1 MYTNFIGY
9 ICKDIL
15 STLSNSYIMR
25 RNHYIIIIA
34 ALILS
39 LMACNRKPITT
50 QEQSKAE
57 RLLNVASE
65 LTAMSRPDS
74 ALTLL
79 DSVLNLNGIDDTV
92 HAMAVGEKANNMLI
106 LGRMAD
112 ALPLCRQAISE
123 GERIGSD
130 EVLINQYSTCGIVY
144 RRLGLADSAMWAYQH
159 GIEVSKRVGL
169 KDYVANLYNNIAVM
183 YVETDRL
190 REGISY
196 ADEAMRWATEA
207 NDTIE
212 LFSALATKA
221 SALLK
226 QDNYRDARQT
236 IAPHF
241 DEILST
247 GSTPLALKTASPMLQ
262 SCVKLGL
269 LDEADR
275 YLRQLQPVMQKVE
288 PASNGS
294 LGILEIEAALMHAR
308 HNYKDELALWN
319 RIETLC
325 KTNQGVPQQRIM
337 WSKAEC
343 MRLTGN
349 TADALRYMIEAYNIA
364 DSTKNSGVSRQLSE
378 FSVRYNTQQKE
389 LQIVKLSKEKAT
401 ERARFMTV
409 VLVLAITTMLLAF
422 GIVVIL
428 YKRRIANQRYELNL
442 RRKYIEGLES
452 ERARLARELHDG
464 VCNDLL
470 GLQMLMATGD
480 KQQTIPILKDIMIG
494 VRQISHDLMPP
505 RFAHADIAQ
514 VAADYVTHYPLANC
528 NINFQSTDTDR
539 WKHIDQAKAF
549 EIYRI
554 IQELMGNIAK
564 HAKAHII
571 NVSMTYEKWGQIVLA
586 VENDGAE
593 PQLKDSANG
602 IGLHT
607 TADRVLAMNGEI
619 KRSEANG
626 MYKVEIKLN

>member
-1 MYTNFIGY
+1 
-9 ICKDIL
+9 
-15 STLSNSYIMR
+15 MR
-25 RNHYIIIIA
+25 RHLNLIIFA
-34 ALILS
+34 TLIVS
-39 LMACNRKPITT
+39 LAACNSKPTVT

-57 RLLNVASE
+57 SLLNAASE

-123 GERIGSD
+123 GERIGND

-183 YVETDRL
+183 FVETDRL
-190 REGISY
+190 KEGISY
-196 ADEAMRWATEA
+196 AEEATRWATEA
-207 NDTIE
+207 KDTVE

-226 QDNYRDARQT
+226 QNDYKGARHT
-236 IAPHF
+236 IVPHF
-241 DEILST
+241 DEILGT

-269 LDEADR
+269 IDEADS
-275 YLRQLQPVMQKVE
+275 YLRKLQPVMQKVE

-294 LGILEIEAALMHAR
+294 LGILEIEAALMHAQ
-308 HNYKDELALWN
+308 HNYMGELALWN

-349 TADALRYMIEAYNIA
+349 TNEALRYMREAYNIA
-364 DSTKNSGVSRQLSE
+364 DSTKNSDVNRQLSE

-389 LQIVKLSKEKAT
+389 LQIVKLNQEKAT
-401 ERARFMTV
+401 ERARLMTV
-409 VLVLAITTMLLAF
+409 VLVLAVTSMLLAF
-422 GIVVIL
+422 GIVLIL

-442 RRKYIEGLES
+442 RRKYIEGLEN

-470 GLQMLMATGD
+470 GLQILMTTSD
-480 KQQTIPILKDIMIG
+480 KEQTIPILKDIMIG

-505 RFAHADIAQ
+505 RFAHADIAK

-528 NINFQSTDTDR
+528 KINFQATDTDR
-539 WKHIDQAKAF
+539 WQHIDQAKAF

-554 IQELMGNIAK
+554 VQELMGNIAK
-564 HAKAHII
+564 HANAHII
-571 NVSMTYEKWGQIVLA
+571 NVSMTYEKWGLIVLE
-586 VENDGAE
+586 VENDGAQ
-593 PQLKDSANG
+593 PQLKDSPNG
-602 IGLHT
+602 IGLYT
-607 TADRVLAMNGEI
+607 TTDRVLGMNGEI
-619 KRSEANG
+619 KRSETKG
-626 MYKVEIKLN
+626 MYKVEIKLNS

>member
-1 MYTNFIGY
+1 
-9 ICKDIL
+9 
-15 STLSNSYIMR
+15 MR
-25 RNHYIIIIA
+25 RHLRLIILA
-34 ALILS
+34 TLIVS
-39 LMACNRKPITT
+39 LAACNSKPTVT

-57 RLLNVASE
+57 SLLNAASE

-183 YVETDRL
+183 FVETDRL
-190 REGISY
+190 KEGISY
-196 ADEAMRWATEA
+196 AEEATRWATEA
-207 NDTIE
+207 KDTVE

-226 QDNYRDARQT
+226 QNDYKGARHT
-236 IAPHF
+236 IVPHF
-241 DEILST
+241 DEILGT

-262 SCVKLGL
+262 SCIKLGL
-269 LDEADR
+269 IDEADS
-275 YLRQLQPVMQKVE
+275 YLRKLQPVMQKVE

-294 LGILEIEAALMHAR
+294 LGILEIEAALMHAQ
-308 HNYKDELALWN
+308 HNYMGELALWN

-349 TADALRYMIEAYNIA
+349 TNEALRYMREAYNIA
-364 DSTKNSGVSRQLSE
+364 DSTKNSDVNRQLSE

-389 LQIVKLSKEKAT
+389 LQIVKLNQEKAT
-401 ERARFMTV
+401 ERARLMTV
-409 VLVLAITTMLLAF
+409 VLVLAVTSMLLAF
-422 GIVVIL
+422 GIVLIL

-470 GLQMLMATGD
+470 GLQILMTTSD
-480 KQQTIPILKDIMIG
+480 KEQTIPILKDIMIG

-505 RFAHADIAQ
+505 RFAHADIAK
-514 VAADYVTHYPLANC
+514 VAADYVTHYPLTNC
-528 NINFQSTDTDR
+528 KINFQATDTDR
-539 WKHIDQAKAF
+539 WQHIDQAKAF

-554 IQELMGNIAK
+554 VQELMGNIAK
-564 HAKAHII
+564 HANAHII
-571 NVSMTYEKWGQIVLA
+571 NVYMTYEKWGQIVLE
-586 VENDGAE
+586 VENDGAQ
-593 PQLKDSANG
+593 PQLKDSTNG
-602 IGLHT
+602 IGLYT
-607 TADRVLAMNGEI
+607 TTDRVLGMNGEI
-619 KRSEANG
+619 KRSETNG
-626 MYKVEIKLN
+626 MYKVEIKLNS

>member
-1 MYTNFIGY
+1 
-9 ICKDIL
+9 
-15 STLSNSYIMR
+15 MR
-25 RNHYIIIIA
+25 RHLHLIILA
-34 ALILS
+34 TLIVS
-39 LMACNRKPITT
+39 LAACNSKPTVT

-57 RLLNVASE
+57 SLLNAASE

-183 YVETDRL
+183 FVETDRL
-190 REGISY
+190 KEGISY
-196 ADEAMRWATEA
+196 AEEATRWATEA
-207 NDTIE
+207 KDTVE

-226 QDNYRDARQT
+226 QNDYKGARHT
-236 IAPHF
+236 IVPHF
-241 DEILST
+241 DEILGT

-262 SCVKLGL
+262 SCIKLGL
-269 LDEADR
+269 IDEADS
-275 YLRQLQPVMQKVE
+275 YLRKLQPVMQKVE

-294 LGILEIEAALMHAR
+294 LGILEIEAALMHAQ
-308 HNYKDELALWN
+308 HNYMGELALWN

-349 TADALRYMIEAYNIA
+349 TNEALRYMREAYNIA
-364 DSTKNSGVSRQLSE
+364 DSTKNSDVNRQLSE

-389 LQIVKLSKEKAT
+389 LQIVKLNQEKAT
-401 ERARFMTV
+401 ERARLMTV
-409 VLVLAITTMLLAF
+409 VLVLAVTSMLLAF
-422 GIVVIL
+422 GIVLIL

-470 GLQMLMATGD
+470 GLQILMTTSD
-480 KQQTIPILKDIMIG
+480 KEQTIPILKDIMIG

-505 RFAHADIAQ
+505 RFAHADIAK
-514 VAADYVTHYPLANC
+514 VAADYVTHYPLTNC
-528 NINFQSTDTDR
+528 KINFQATDTDR
-539 WKHIDQAKAF
+539 WQHIDKAKAF

-554 IQELMGNIAK
+554 VQELMGNIAK
-564 HAKAHII
+564 HANANII
-571 NVSMTYEKWGQIVLA
+571 NVYMTYEKWGQIVLE
-586 VENDGAE
+586 VENDGAQ
-593 PQLKDSANG
+593 PQLKDSTNG
-602 IGLHT
+602 IGLYT
-607 TADRVLAMNGEI
+607 TTDRVLGMNGEI
-619 KRSEANG
+619 KRSETNG
-626 MYKVEIKLN
+626 MYKVEIKLNS

>member
-1 MYTNFIGY
+1 
-9 ICKDIL
+9 
-15 STLSNSYIMR
+15 MR
-25 RNHYIIIIA
+25 RHLNLIIFA
-34 ALILS
+34 TLIVS
-39 LMACNRKPITT
+39 LAACNSKPTVT

-57 RLLNVASE
+57 SLLNAASE

-183 YVETDRL
+183 FVETDRL
-190 REGISY
+190 KEGISY
-196 ADEAMRWATEA
+196 AEEATRWATEA
-207 NDTIE
+207 KDTVE

-221 SALLK
+221 SAFLK
-226 QDNYRDARQT
+226 QNNYKGARQT

-241 DEILST
+241 DEILGT

-262 SCVKLGL
+262 SCIKLGL
-269 LDEADR
+269 IDEADS
-275 YLRQLQPVMQKVE
+275 YLRKLQPVMQKVE

-294 LGILEIEAALMHAR
+294 LGILEIEAALMHAQ
-308 HNYKDELALWN
+308 HNYMGELALWN
-319 RIETLC
+319 QIETLC

-349 TADALRYMIEAYNIA
+349 TNEALRYMREAYNIA
-364 DSTKNSGVSRQLSE
+364 DSTKNSDVNRQLSE

-389 LQIVKLSKEKAT
+389 LQIVKLNQEKAT
-401 ERARFMTV
+401 ERARLMTV
-409 VLVLAITTMLLAF
+409 VLVLAVTSMLLTF
-422 GIVVIL
+422 GIVLIL

-442 RRKYIEGLES
+442 RRKYIEGLEN

-470 GLQMLMATGD
+470 GLQILMTTSD
-480 KQQTIPILKDIMIG
+480 KEQTIPILKDIMIG

-505 RFAHADIAQ
+505 RFAHADIAK

-528 NINFQSTDTDR
+528 KINFQATDTDR
-539 WKHIDQAKAF
+539 WQHIDQAKAF

-554 IQELMGNIAK
+554 VQELMGNIAK
-564 HAKAHII
+564 HANAHII
-571 NVSMTYEKWGQIVLA
+571 NVSMTYEKWGQIVLE
-586 VENDGAE
+586 VENDGAL
-593 PQLKDSANG
+593 PQLNDSPNG
-602 IGLHT
+602 IGLYT
-607 TADRVLAMNGEI
+607 TTDRVLGMNGEI
-619 KRSEANG
+619 KRSETNG
-626 MYKVEIKLN
+626 MYKVEIKLNS

>member
-1 MYTNFIGY
+1 
-9 ICKDIL
+9 
-15 STLSNSYIMR
+15 MR
-25 RNHYIIIIA
+25 RHLRLIILA
-34 ALILS
+34 TLIVS
-39 LMACNRKPITT
+39 LAACNSKPTVT

-57 RLLNVASE
+57 SLLNAASE

-183 YVETDRL
+183 FVETDRL
-190 REGISY
+190 KEGISY
-196 ADEAMRWATEA
+196 AEEATRWATEA
-207 NDTIE
+207 KDTVE

-226 QDNYRDARQT
+226 QNDYKGARHT
-236 IAPHF
+236 IVPHF
-241 DEILST
+241 DDILGT

-269 LDEADR
+269 IDEADS
-275 YLRQLQPVMQKVE
+275 YLRKLQPVMQKVE

-294 LGILEIEAALMHAR
+294 LGILEIEAALMHAQ
-308 HNYKDELALWN
+308 HNYMGELALWN

-349 TADALRYMIEAYNIA
+349 TNEALRYMSKAYNIA
-364 DSTKNSGVSRQLSE
+364 DSTKNSDVNRQLSE

-389 LQIVKLSKEKAT
+389 LQIVKLNQEKAT
-401 ERARFMTV
+401 ERARLMTV
-409 VLVLAITTMLLAF
+409 VLVLAVTSMLLAF
-422 GIVVIL
+422 GIILIL

-470 GLQMLMATGD
+470 GLQILMTTSD
-480 KQQTIPILKDIMIG
+480 KEQTIPILKDIMIG

-505 RFAHADIAQ
+505 RFAHADIAK

-528 NINFQSTDTDR
+528 KINFQATDTDR
-539 WKHIDQAKAF
+539 WQHIDQAKAF

-554 IQELMGNIAK
+554 VQELMGNIAK
-564 HAKAHII
+564 HANAHII
-571 NVSMTYEKWGQIVLA
+571 NVSMTYEKWGQIVLE
-586 VENDGAE
+586 VENDGAQ
-593 PQLKDSANG
+593 PQLKDSTNG
-602 IGLHT
+602 IGLYT
-607 TADRVLAMNGEI
+607 TTDRVLGMNGEI
-619 KRSEANG
+619 KRSQTNG
-626 MYKVEIKLN
+626 MYKVEIKLNS

>member
-1 MYTNFIGY
+1 
-9 ICKDIL
+9 
-15 STLSNSYIMR
+15 MR
-25 RNHYIIIIA
+25 RHLNLIIFA
-34 ALILS
+34 TLIVS
-39 LMACNRKPITT
+39 LAACNSKPTVT

-57 RLLNVASE
+57 SLLNAASE

-123 GERIGSD
+123 GERIGND

-183 YVETDRL
+183 FVETDRL
-190 REGISY
+190 KEGISY
-196 ADEAMRWATEA
+196 AEEATRWATEA
-207 NDTIE
+207 KDTVE

-226 QDNYRDARQT
+226 QNDYKGARHT
-236 IAPHF
+236 IVPHF
-241 DEILST
+241 DEILGT

-269 LDEADR
+269 IDEADS
-275 YLRQLQPVMQKVE
+275 YLRKLQPVMQKVE

-294 LGILEIEAALMHAR
+294 LGILEIEAALMHAQ
-308 HNYKDELALWN
+308 HNYMGELALWN

-349 TADALRYMIEAYNIA
+349 TNEALRYMREAYNIA
-364 DSTKNSGVSRQLSE
+364 DSTKNSDVNRQLSE

-389 LQIVKLSKEKAT
+389 LQIVKLNQEKAT
-401 ERARFMTV
+401 ERARLMTV
-409 VLVLAITTMLLAF
+409 VLVLAVTSMLLAF
-422 GIVVIL
+422 GIVLIL

-442 RRKYIEGLES
+442 RRKYIEGLEN

-470 GLQMLMATGD
+470 GLQILMTTSD
-480 KQQTIPILKDIMIG
+480 KEQTIPILKDIMIG

-505 RFAHADIAQ
+505 RFAHADIAK

-528 NINFQSTDTDR
+528 KINFQATDTDR
-539 WKHIDQAKAF
+539 WQHIDQAKAF

-554 IQELMGNIAK
+554 VQELMGNIAK
-564 HAKAHII
+564 HANAHII
-571 NVSMTYEKWGQIVLA
+571 NVSMTYEKWRQIVLE
-586 VENDGAE
+586 VENDGAQ
-593 PQLKDSANG
+593 PQLKDSPNG
-602 IGLHT
+602 IGLYT
-607 TADRVLAMNGEI
+607 TTDRVLGMNGEI
-619 KRSEANG
+619 KRSETNG
-626 MYKVEIKLN
+626 MYKVEIKLNS

>member
-1 MYTNFIGY
+1 
-9 ICKDIL
+9 
-15 STLSNSYIMR
+15 MR
-25 RNHYIIIIA
+25 RHLNLIIFA
-34 ALILS
+34 TLIVS
-39 LMACNRKPITT
+39 LAACNSKPTVT

-57 RLLNVASE
+57 SLLNAASE
-65 LTAMSRPDS
+65 LTTMSRPDS

-123 GERIGSD
+123 GERIGND

-183 YVETDRL
+183 FVETDRL
-190 REGISY
+190 KEGISY
-196 ADEAMRWATEA
+196 AEEATRWATEA
-207 NDTIE
+207 KDTVE

-226 QDNYRDARQT
+226 QNDYKGARHT
-236 IAPHF
+236 IVPHF
-241 DEILST
+241 DEILGT

-269 LDEADR
+269 IDEADS
-275 YLRQLQPVMQKVE
+275 YLRKLQPVMQKVE

-294 LGILEIEAALMHAR
+294 LGILEIEAALMHAQ
-308 HNYKDELALWN
+308 HNYMGELALWN

-349 TADALRYMIEAYNIA
+349 TNEALRYMREAYNIA
-364 DSTKNSGVSRQLSE
+364 DSTKNSDVNRQLSE

-389 LQIVKLSKEKAT
+389 LQIVKLNQEKAT
-401 ERARFMTV
+401 ERARLMTV
-409 VLVLAITTMLLAF
+409 VLVLAVTSMLLAF
-422 GIVVIL
+422 GIVLIL

-470 GLQMLMATGD
+470 GLQILMTTSD
-480 KQQTIPILKDIMIG
+480 KEQTIPILKDIMIG

-505 RFAHADIAQ
+505 RFAHADIAK

-528 NINFQSTDTDR
+528 KINFQATDTDR
-539 WKHIDQAKAF
+539 WQHIDQAKAF

-554 IQELMGNIAK
+554 VQELMGNIAK
-564 HAKAHII
+564 HANAHII
-571 NVSMTYEKWGQIVLA
+571 NVYMTYEKWGQIVLEI
-586 VENDGAE
+586 ENDGAQ
-593 PQLKDSANG
+593 PQLKDSTNG
-602 IGLHT
+602 IGLYT
-607 TADRVLAMNGEI
+607 TTDRVLGMNGEI
-619 KRSEANG
+619 KRSQTNG
-626 MYKVEIKLN
+626 MYKVEIKLNS

>member
-1 MYTNFIGY
+1 
-9 ICKDIL
+9 
-15 STLSNSYIMR
+15 MR
-25 RNHYIIIIA
+25 RHLHLIILA
-34 ALILS
+34 TLIVS
-39 LMACNRKPITT
+39 LAACNSKPTVT

-57 RLLNVASE
+57 SLLNAASE

-123 GERIGSD
+123 GERIGND
-130 EVLINQYSTCGIVY
+130 EILINQYSTCGIVY

-183 YVETDRL
+183 FVETDRL
-190 REGISY
+190 KEGISY
-196 ADEAMRWATEA
+196 AEEATRWATEA
-207 NDTIE
+207 KDTVE

-226 QDNYRDARQT
+226 QNDYKGARQT

-241 DEILST
+241 DEILGT

-269 LDEADR
+269 IDEADS
-275 YLRQLQPVMQKVE
+275 YLRKLQPVMQKVE

-294 LGILEIEAALMHAR
+294 LGILEIEAALMHAQ
-308 HNYKDELALWN
+308 HNYMGELALWN
-319 RIETLC
+319 QIETLC

-349 TADALRYMIEAYNIA
+349 TNEALRYMREAYNIA
-364 DSTKNSGVSRQLSE
+364 DSTKNSDVNRQLSE

-389 LQIVKLSKEKAT
+389 LQIVKLNQEKAT
-401 ERARFMTV
+401 ERAKLMTV
-409 VLVLAITTMLLAF
+409 VLVLAVTSMLLAF
-422 GIVVIL
+422 GIVLIL

-470 GLQMLMATGD
+470 GLQILMTTSD
-480 KQQTIPILKDIMIG
+480 KEQTIPILKDIMIG

-505 RFAHADIAQ
+505 RFAHADIAK

-528 NINFQSTDTDR
+528 KINFQATDTDR
-539 WKHIDQAKAF
+539 WQHIDKAKAF

-554 IQELMGNIAK
+554 VQELMGNIAK
-564 HAKAHII
+564 HANAHII
-571 NVSMTYEKWGQIVLA
+571 NVSMTYEKWGQIVLE
-586 VENDGAE
+586 VENDGAL
-593 PQLKDSANG
+593 PQLNDSPNG
-602 IGLHT
+602 IGLYT
-607 TADRVLAMNGEI
+607 TTDRVLGMNGEI
-619 KRSEANG
+619 KRSETNG
-626 MYKVEIKLN
+626 MYKVEIKLNS

>member
-1 MYTNFIGY
+1 
-9 ICKDIL
+9 
-15 STLSNSYIMR
+15 MR
-25 RNHYIIIIA
+25 RHLRLIILA
-34 ALILS
+34 TLIVS
-39 LMACNRKPITT
+39 LAACNSKPTVT

-57 RLLNVASE
+57 SLLNAASE
-65 LTAMSRPDS
+65 LTAMSRADS

-79 DSVLNLNGIDDTV
+79 DSVLNLNGIDDTM

-123 GERIGSD
+123 GERIGND
-130 EVLINQYSTCGIVY
+130 EILINQYSTCGIVY

-183 YVETDRL
+183 FVETDRL
-190 REGISY
+190 KEGISY
-196 ADEAMRWATEA
+196 AEEATRWATEA
-207 NDTIE
+207 KDTVE

-226 QDNYRDARQT
+226 QNDYKGARHT
-236 IAPHF
+236 IVPHF
-241 DEILST
+241 DEILGT

-262 SCVKLGL
+262 SCIKLGL
-269 LDEADR
+269 IDEADS
-275 YLRQLQPVMQKVE
+275 YLRKLQPVMQKVE

-294 LGILEIEAALMHAR
+294 LGILEIEAALMHAQ
-308 HNYKDELALWN
+308 HNYKGELALWN

-349 TADALRYMIEAYNIA
+349 TNEALRYMREAYNIA
-364 DSTKNSGVSRQLSE
+364 DSTKNSNVNRQLSE

-389 LQIVKLSKEKAT
+389 LQIVKLNQEKAT
-401 ERARFMTV
+401 ERARLMTI
-409 VLVLAITTMLLAF
+409 VLVLAVTSMLLAF
-422 GIVVIL
+422 GIVLIL

-470 GLQMLMATGD
+470 GLQILMTTSD
-480 KQQTIPILKDIMIG
+480 KEQTIPILKDIMIG

-505 RFAHADIAQ
+505 RFAHADIAK

-528 NINFQSTDTDR
+528 KINFQATDTDR
-539 WKHIDQAKAF
+539 WQHIDQAKAF

-554 IQELMGNIAK
+554 VQELMGNIAK
-564 HAKAHII
+564 HANAHII
-571 NVSMTYEKWGQIVLA
+571 NVYMTYEKWGQIVLEI
-586 VENDGAE
+586 ENDGAQ
-593 PQLKDSANG
+593 PQLKDSPNG
-602 IGLHT
+602 IGLYT
-607 TADRVLAMNGEI
+607 TTDRVLGMNGEI
-619 KRSEANG
+619 KRSETNG
-626 MYKVEIKLN
+626 MYKVEIKLNS

>member
-1 MYTNFIGY
+1 MRGHLNLI
-9 ICKDIL
+9 IL
-15 STLSNSYIMR
+15 ATL
-25 RNHYIIIIA
+25 IA
-34 ALILS
+34 S
-39 LMACNRKPITT
+39 LAACNSKPTVT

-57 RLLNVASE
+57 SLLNAASE

-123 GERIGSD
+123 GERIGND

-183 YVETDRL
+183 FVETDRL
-190 REGISY
+190 KEGISY
-196 ADEAMRWATEA
+196 AEEATRWATEA
-207 NDTIE
+207 KDTVE

-226 QDNYRDARQT
+226 RNDYKGARQT

-241 DEILST
+241 DEILGT

-262 SCVKLGL
+262 SCIKLGL
-269 LDEADR
+269 IDEADS
-275 YLRQLQPVMQKVE
+275 YLRKLQPVMQKVE

-294 LGILEIEAALMHAR
+294 LGILEIEAALMHAQ
-308 HNYKDELALWN
+308 HNYMDELALWN
-319 RIETLC
+319 QIETLC

-349 TADALRYMIEAYNIA
+349 TNEALRYMREAYNIA
-364 DSTKNSGVSRQLSE
+364 DSTKNSNVNRQLSE

-389 LQIVKLSKEKAT
+389 LQIVKLNQEKAT
-401 ERARFMTV
+401 ERARLMTV
-409 VLVLAITTMLLAF
+409 VLVLAVTSMLLAF
-422 GIVVIL
+422 GIVLIL

-470 GLQMLMATGD
+470 GLQILMTTSD
-480 KQQTIPILKDIMIG
+480 KEQTIPILKDIMIG

-505 RFAHADIAQ
+505 RFAHADIAK

-528 NINFQSTDTDR
+528 KINFQATDTDR
-539 WKHIDQAKAF
+539 WQHIDQAKAF

-554 IQELMGNIAK
+554 VQELMGNIAK
-564 HAKAHII
+564 HANAHII
-571 NVSMTYEKWGQIVLA
+571 NVSMTYEKWGQIVLE
-586 VENDGAE
+586 VENDGAQ
-593 PQLKDSANG
+593 PQLKDSTNG
-602 IGLHT
+602 IGLYT
-607 TADRVLAMNGEI
+607 TTDRVLGMNGEI
-619 KRSEANG
+619 KRSENNG
-626 MYKVEIKLN
+626 MYKVEIKLNS

>member
-1 MYTNFIGY
+1 
-9 ICKDIL
+9 
-15 STLSNSYIMR
+15 MR
-25 RNHYIIIIA
+25 RHLRLIILA
-34 ALILS
+34 TLIVS
-39 LMACNRKPITT
+39 LAACNSKPTVT

-57 RLLNVASE
+57 SLLNAASE

-106 LGRMAD
+106 LGRMTD

-183 YVETDRL
+183 FVETDRL
-190 REGISY
+190 KEGISY
-196 ADEAMRWATEA
+196 AEEATRWATEA
-207 NDTIE
+207 KDTVE

-226 QDNYRDARQT
+226 QNDYKGARHT
-236 IAPHF
+236 IVPHF
-241 DEILST
+241 DEILGT

-269 LDEADR
+269 IDEADS
-275 YLRQLQPVMQKVE
+275 YLRKLQPVMQKVE

-294 LGILEIEAALMHAR
+294 LGILEIEAALMHAQ
-308 HNYKDELALWN
+308 HNYMGELALWN

-349 TADALRYMIEAYNIA
+349 TNEALRYMREAYNIA
-364 DSTKNSGVSRQLSE
+364 DSTKNSDVNRQLSE

-389 LQIVKLSKEKAT
+389 LQIVKLNQEKAT
-401 ERARFMTV
+401 ERARLMTV
-409 VLVLAITTMLLAF
+409 VLVLAVTSMLLAF
-422 GIVVIL
+422 GIVLIL

-470 GLQMLMATGD
+470 GLQILMTTSD
-480 KQQTIPILKDIMIG
+480 KEQTIPILKDIMIG

-505 RFAHADIAQ
+505 RFAHADIAK
-514 VAADYVTHYPLANC
+514 VAADYVTHYPLTNC
-528 NINFQSTDTDR
+528 KINFQATDTDR
-539 WKHIDQAKAF
+539 WQHIDQAKAF

-554 IQELMGNIAK
+554 VQELMGNIAK
-564 HAKAHII
+564 HANAHII
-571 NVSMTYEKWGQIVLA
+571 NVYMTYEKWGQIVLE
-586 VENDGAE
+586 VENDGAQ
-593 PQLKDSANG
+593 PQLKDSTNG
-602 IGLHT
+602 IGLYT
-607 TADRVLAMNGEI
+607 TTDRVLGMNGEI
-619 KRSEANG
+619 KRSETNG
-626 MYKVEIKLN
+626 MYKVEIKLNS

>member
-1 MYTNFIGY
+1 
-9 ICKDIL
+9 
-15 STLSNSYIMR
+15 MR
-25 RNHYIIIIA
+25 RHLNLIIFA
-34 ALILS
+34 TLIVS
-39 LMACNRKPITT
+39 LAACNSKPTVT

-57 RLLNVASE
+57 SLLNAASE

-74 ALTLL
+74 ALSLL

-123 GERIGSD
+123 GERIGND

-183 YVETDRL
+183 FVETDRL
-190 REGISY
+190 KEGISY
-196 ADEAMRWATEA
+196 AEEATRWATEA
-207 NDTIE
+207 KDTVE

-226 QDNYRDARQT
+226 QNDYKGARHT
-236 IAPHF
+236 IVPHF
-241 DEILST
+241 DEILGT

-269 LDEADR
+269 IDEADS
-275 YLRQLQPVMQKVE
+275 YLRKLQPVMQKVE

-294 LGILEIEAALMHAR
+294 LGILEIEAALMHAQ
-308 HNYKDELALWN
+308 HNYMGELALWN

-349 TADALRYMIEAYNIA
+349 TNEALRYMREAYNIA
-364 DSTKNSGVSRQLSE
+364 DSTKNSDVNRQLSE

-389 LQIVKLSKEKAT
+389 LQIVKLNQEKAT
-401 ERARFMTV
+401 ERARLMTV
-409 VLVLAITTMLLAF
+409 VLVLAVTSMLLAF
-422 GIVVIL
+422 GIILIL

-470 GLQMLMATGD
+470 GLQILMTTSD
-480 KQQTIPILKDIMIG
+480 KEQTIPILKDIMIG

-505 RFAHADIAQ
+505 RFAHADIAN

-528 NINFQSTDTDR
+528 KINFQATDTDR
-539 WKHIDQAKAF
+539 WQHIDQAKAF

-554 IQELMGNIAK
+554 VQELMGNIAK
-564 HAKAHII
+564 HANAHII
-571 NVSMTYEKWGQIVLA
+571 NVSMTYEKWGQIVLE
-586 VENDGAE
+586 VENDGAQ
-593 PQLKDSANG
+593 PQLKDSTNG
-602 IGLHT
+602 IGLYT
-607 TADRVLAMNGEI
+607 TTDRVLGMNGEI
-619 KRSEANG
+619 KRSETNG
-626 MYKVEIKLN
+626 MYKVEIKLNS

>member
-1 MYTNFIGY
+1 
-9 ICKDIL
+9 
-15 STLSNSYIMR
+15 MR
-25 RNHYIIIIA
+25 RHLRLIILA
-34 ALILS
+34 TLIVS
-39 LMACNRKPITT
+39 LAACNSKPTVT

-57 RLLNVASE
+57 SLLNAASE

-183 YVETDRL
+183 FVETDRL
-190 REGISY
+190 KEGISY
-196 ADEAMRWATEA
+196 AEEATRWATEA
-207 NDTIE
+207 KDTVE

-226 QDNYRDARQT
+226 QNDYKGAQHT
-236 IAPHF
+236 IVPHF
-241 DEILST
+241 DEILGT

-269 LDEADR
+269 IDEADS
-275 YLRQLQPVMQKVE
+275 YLRKLQPVMQKVE

-294 LGILEIEAALMHAR
+294 LGILEIEAALMHAQ
-308 HNYKDELALWN
+308 HNYMGELALWN

-349 TADALRYMIEAYNIA
+349 TNEALRYMREAYNIA
-364 DSTKNSGVSRQLSE
+364 DSTKNSDVNRQLSE

-389 LQIVKLSKEKAT
+389 LQIVKLNQEKAT
-401 ERARFMTV
+401 ERARLMTV
-409 VLVLAITTMLLAF
+409 VLVLAVTSMLLAF
-422 GIVVIL
+422 GIVLIL

-470 GLQMLMATGD
+470 GLQILMTTSD
-480 KQQTIPILKDIMIG
+480 KEQTIPILKDIMIG

-505 RFAHADIAQ
+505 RFAHADIAK
-514 VAADYVTHYPLANC
+514 VAADYVTHYPLTNC
-528 NINFQSTDTDR
+528 KINFQATDTDR
-539 WKHIDQAKAF
+539 WQHIDQAKAF

-554 IQELMGNIAK
+554 VQELMGNIAK
-564 HAKAHII
+564 HANAHII
-571 NVSMTYEKWGQIVLA
+571 NVYMTYEKWGQIVLEI
-586 VENDGAE
+586 ENDGAQ
-593 PQLKDSANG
+593 PQLKDSTNG
-602 IGLHT
+602 IGLYT
-607 TADRVLAMNGEI
+607 TTDRVLGMNGEI
-619 KRSEANG
+619 KRSQTNG
-626 MYKVEIKLN
+626 MYKVEIKLNS

>member
-1 MYTNFIGY
+1 
-9 ICKDIL
+9 
-15 STLSNSYIMR
+15 MR
-25 RNHYIIIIA
+25 RHLNLIIFA
-34 ALILS
+34 TLIVS
-39 LMACNRKPITT
+39 LAACNSKPTVT

-57 RLLNVASE
+57 SLLNAASE

-123 GERIGSD
+123 GERIGND

-183 YVETDRL
+183 FVETDRL
-190 REGISY
+190 KEGISY
-196 ADEAMRWATEA
+196 AEEATRWATEA
-207 NDTIE
+207 KDTVE

-226 QDNYRDARQT
+226 QNDYKGARQT
-236 IAPHF
+236 IVPHF
-241 DEILST
+241 DEILRT

-269 LDEADR
+269 IDETDS
-275 YLRQLQPVMQKVE
+275 YLRKLQPVMQKVE

-294 LGILEIEAALMHAR
+294 LGILEIEAALMHAQ
-308 HNYKDELALWN
+308 HNYMGELALWN

-349 TADALRYMIEAYNIA
+349 TNEALRYMREAYNIA
-364 DSTKNSGVSRQLSE
+364 DSTKNSNVNRQLSE

-389 LQIVKLSKEKAT
+389 LQIVKLNQEKAT
-401 ERARFMTV
+401 ERARLMTV
-409 VLVLAITTMLLAF
+409 VLVLAVTSMLLAF
-422 GIVVIL
+422 GIVLIL

-452 ERARLARELHDG
+452 ERARLARELRDG

-470 GLQMLMATGD
+470 GLQILMTTSD
-480 KQQTIPILKDIMIG
+480 KEQTIPILKDIMIG

-505 RFAHADIAQ
+505 RFAHADIAK

-528 NINFQSTDTDR
+528 KINFQATDTDR
-539 WKHIDQAKAF
+539 WQHIDQAKAF

-554 IQELMGNIAK
+554 VQELMGNIAK
-564 HAKAHII
+564 HANAHII
-571 NVSMTYEKWGQIVLA
+571 NVSMTYEKWGQIVLE
-586 VENDGAE
+586 VENDGAQ
-593 PQLKDSANG
+593 PQLKDSTNG
-602 IGLHT
+602 IGLYT
-607 TADRVLAMNGEI
+607 TTDRVLGMNGEI
-619 KRSEANG
+619 KRSETNG
-626 MYKVEIKLN
+626 MYKVEIKLNS

>member
-1 MYTNFIGY
+1 
-9 ICKDIL
+9 
-15 STLSNSYIMR
+15 MR
-25 RNHYIIIIA
+25 RHLNLIIFA
-34 ALILS
+34 TLIVS
-39 LMACNRKPITT
+39 LAACNSKPTVT

-57 RLLNVASE
+57 SLLNAASE

-123 GERIGSD
+123 GERIGND

-183 YVETDRL
+183 FVETDRL
-190 REGISY
+190 KEGISY
-196 ADEAMRWATEA
+196 AEEATRWATEA
-207 NDTIE
+207 KDTVE

-226 QDNYRDARQT
+226 QNDYKGARQT

-241 DEILST
+241 DEILGT

-269 LDEADR
+269 IDEADS
-275 YLRQLQPVMQKVE
+275 YLRKLQPVMQKVE

-294 LGILEIEAALMHAR
+294 LGILEIEAALMHAQ
-308 HNYKDELALWN
+308 HNYMGELALWN

-349 TADALRYMIEAYNIA
+349 TNEALRYMREAYNIA
-364 DSTKNSGVSRQLSE
+364 DSTKNSDVNRQLSE

-389 LQIVKLSKEKAT
+389 LQIVKLNQEKAT
-401 ERARFMTV
+401 ERARLMTV
-409 VLVLAITTMLLAF
+409 VLVLAVTSMLLAF
-422 GIVVIL
+422 GIVLIL

-470 GLQMLMATGD
+470 GLQILMTTSD
-480 KQQTIPILKDIMIG
+480 KEQTIPILKDIMIG

-505 RFAHADIAQ
+505 RFAHADIAK
-514 VAADYVTHYPLANC
+514 VAADYVTHYPLTNC
-528 NINFQSTDTDR
+528 KINFQATDTDR
-539 WKHIDQAKAF
+539 WQHIDQAKAF
-549 EIYRI
+549 EIYRMV
-554 IQELMGNIAK
+554 QELMGNIAK
-564 HAKAHII
+564 HANSHII
-571 NVSMTYEKWGQIVLA
+571 NVYTCWR
-586 VENDGAE
+586 N
-593 PQLKDSANG
+593 
-602 IGLHT
+602 
-607 TADRVLAMNGEI
+607 
-619 KRSEANG
+619 
-626 MYKVEIKLN
+626 

>member
-1 MYTNFIGY
+1 
-9 ICKDIL
+9 
-15 STLSNSYIMR
+15 MR
-25 RNHYIIIIA
+25 RHLNLIILA
-34 ALILS
+34 TLIVS
-39 LMACNRKPITT
+39 LAACNSKPTVT

-57 RLLNVASE
+57 NLLNAASE

-79 DSVLNLNGIDDTV
+79 DSVLSLNGIDDTV
-92 HAMAVGEKANNMLI
+92 HAMAIGEKANNMLI

-123 GERIGSD
+123 GERIRND

-183 YVETDRL
+183 FVETDRL
-190 REGISY
+190 KEGISY
-196 ADEAMRWATEA
+196 AEEATRWATEA
-207 NDTIE
+207 KDTVE

-226 QDNYRDARQT
+226 QNDYNGARQT
-236 IAPHF
+236 IVPHF
-241 DEILST
+241 DEILRT

-269 LDEADR
+269 IDEADS
-275 YLRQLQPVMQKVE
+275 YLRKLQPVMQKVE

-294 LGILEIEAALMHAR
+294 LGILEIEAALMHAQ
-308 HNYKDELALWN
+308 HNYKGELALWN
-319 RIETLC
+319 QIETLC

-349 TADALRYMIEAYNIA
+349 TNEALRYMREAYNIA
-364 DSTKNSGVSRQLSE
+364 DSTKNSDVNRQLSE

-389 LQIVKLSKEKAT
+389 LQIVKLNQEKAT
-401 ERARFMTV
+401 ERARLMTI
-409 VLVLAITTMLLAF
+409 VLVLAVTSMLLAF
-422 GIVVIL
+422 GIVLIL

-470 GLQMLMATGD
+470 GLQILMTTSD
-480 KQQTIPILKDIMIG
+480 KEQTIPILKDIMIG

-505 RFAHADIAQ
+505 RFAHADIAK

-528 NINFQSTDTDR
+528 KINFQATDIDR
-539 WKHIDQAKAF
+539 WQHIDQAKAF

-554 IQELMGNIAK
+554 VQELMGNIAK
-564 HAKAHII
+564 HANAHII
-571 NVSMTYEKWGQIVLA
+571 NVYMTYEKWGQIVLE
-586 VENDGAE
+586 VENDGAQ
-593 PQLKDSANG
+593 PQLKDSTNG
-602 IGLHT
+602 IGLYT
-607 TADRVLAMNGEI
+607 TTDRVLGMNGEI
-619 KRSEANG
+619 KRSENNG
-626 MYKVEIKLN
+626 MYKVEIKLNS

>member
-1 MYTNFIGY
+1 
-9 ICKDIL
+9 
-15 STLSNSYIMR
+15 MR
-25 RNHYIIIIA
+25 RHLRLIILA
-34 ALILS
+34 TLIVS
-39 LMACNRKPITT
+39 LAACNSKPTVT

-57 RLLNVASE
+57 SLLNAASE

-183 YVETDRL
+183 FVETDRL
-190 REGISY
+190 KEGISY
-196 ADEAMRWATEA
+196 AEEATRWATEA
-207 NDTIE
+207 KDTVE

-226 QDNYRDARQT
+226 HKDYKGARHT
-236 IAPHF
+236 IVPHF
-241 DEILST
+241 DEILGT

-269 LDEADR
+269 IDEADS
-275 YLRQLQPVMQKVE
+275 YLRKLQPVMQKVE

-294 LGILEIEAALMHAR
+294 LGILEIEAALMHAQ
-308 HNYKDELALWN
+308 HNYMGELALWN

-349 TADALRYMIEAYNIA
+349 TNEALRYMREAYNIA
-364 DSTKNSGVSRQLSE
+364 DSTKNSDVNRQLSE

-389 LQIVKLSKEKAT
+389 LQIVKLNQEKAT
-401 ERARFMTV
+401 ERARLMTV
-409 VLVLAITTMLLAF
+409 VLVLAVTSMLLAF
-422 GIVVIL
+422 GIVLIL

-470 GLQMLMATGD
+470 GLQILMTTSD
-480 KQQTIPILKDIMIG
+480 KEQTIPILKDIMIG

-505 RFAHADIAQ
+505 RFAHADIAK

-528 NINFQSTDTDR
+528 KINFHATDTDR
-539 WKHIDQAKAF
+539 WQHIDQAKAF

-554 IQELMGNIAK
+554 VQELMGNIAK
-564 HAKAHII
+564 HANAHII
-571 NVSMTYEKWGQIVLA
+571 NVYMTYEKWGQIVLE
-586 VENDGAE
+586 VENDGAQ
-593 PQLKDSANG
+593 PQLKDSTNG
-602 IGLHT
+602 IGLYT
-607 TADRVLAMNGEI
+607 TTDRVLGMNGEI
-619 KRSEANG
+619 KRSETNG
-626 MYKVEIKLN
+626 MYKVEIKLNS

>member
-1 MYTNFIGY
+1 
-9 ICKDIL
+9 
-15 STLSNSYIMR
+15 MR
-25 RNHYIIIIA
+25 RHLRLIILA
-34 ALILS
+34 TLIVS
-39 LMACNRKPITT
+39 LAACNSKPTVT

-57 RLLNVASE
+57 SLLNAASE

-183 YVETDRL
+183 FVETDRL
-190 REGISY
+190 IEGISY
-196 ADEAMRWATEA
+196 AEEATRWATEA
-207 NDTIE
+207 KDTVE

-226 QDNYRDARQT
+226 QNDYKGARHT
-236 IAPHF
+236 IVPHF
-241 DEILST
+241 DEILGT
-247 GSTPLALKTASPMLQ
+247 GSTPLALKTASPILQ
-262 SCVKLGL
+262 SCIKLGL
-269 LDEADR
+269 IDEADS
-275 YLRQLQPVMQKVE
+275 YLRKLQPVMQKVE

-294 LGILEIEAALMHAR
+294 LGILEIEAALMHAQ
-308 HNYKDELALWN
+308 HNYMGELALWN

-349 TADALRYMIEAYNIA
+349 TNEALRYMREAYNIA
-364 DSTKNSGVSRQLSE
+364 DSTKNSDVNRQLSE

-389 LQIVKLSKEKAT
+389 LQIVKLNQEKAT
-401 ERARFMTV
+401 ERARLMTV
-409 VLVLAITTMLLAF
+409 VLVLAVTSMLLAF
-422 GIVVIL
+422 GIVLIL

-470 GLQMLMATGD
+470 GLQILMTTSD
-480 KQQTIPILKDIMIG
+480 KEQTIPILKDIMIG

-505 RFAHADIAQ
+505 RFAHADIAK

-528 NINFQSTDTDR
+528 KINFHATDTER
-539 WKHIDQAKAF
+539 WQHIDQAKAF

-554 IQELMGNIAK
+554 VQELMGNIAK
-564 HAKAHII
+564 HANAHII
-571 NVSMTYEKWGQIVLA
+571 NVYMTYEKWGQIVLE
-586 VENDGAE
+586 VENDGAQ

-602 IGLHT
+602 IGLYT
-607 TADRVLAMNGEI
+607 TTDRVLGMNGEI
-619 KRSEANG
+619 KRSETNG
-626 MYKVEIKLN
+626 MYKVEIKLNS

>member
-1 MYTNFIGY
+1 
-9 ICKDIL
+9 
-15 STLSNSYIMR
+15 MR
-25 RNHYIIIIA
+25 RHLN
-34 ALILS
+34 LILFATLIVS
-39 LMACNRKPITT
+39 LAACNSKPTVT

-57 RLLNVASE
+57 SLLNAASE

-79 DSVLNLNGIDDTV
+79 DSVLNLDGIDDTV

-123 GERIGSD
+123 GERIGND

-183 YVETDRL
+183 FVETDRL
-190 REGISY
+190 KEGISY
-196 ADEAMRWATEA
+196 AEEATRWATEA
-207 NDTIE
+207 KDTVE

-226 QDNYRDARQT
+226 QNDYKGARHT
-236 IAPHF
+236 IVPHF
-241 DEILST
+241 DEILGT

-269 LDEADR
+269 IDEADS
-275 YLRQLQPVMQKVE
+275 YLRKLQPVMQKVE

-294 LGILEIEAALMHAR
+294 LDILEIEAALMHAQ
-308 HNYKDELALWN
+308 HNYMGELALWN

-349 TADALRYMIEAYNIA
+349 TNEALRYMREAYNIA
-364 DSTKNSGVSRQLSE
+364 DSTKNSDVNRQLSE

-389 LQIVKLSKEKAT
+389 LQIVKLNQEKAT
-401 ERARFMTV
+401 ERARLMTV
-409 VLVLAITTMLLAF
+409 VLVLAVTSMLLAF
-422 GIVVIL
+422 GIVLIL

-470 GLQMLMATGD
+470 GLQILMTTSD
-480 KQQTIPILKDIMIG
+480 KEQTIPILKDIMIG

-505 RFAHADIAQ
+505 RFAHADIAK

-528 NINFQSTDTDR
+528 KINFQATDTDR
-539 WKHIDQAKAF
+539 WQHIDQAKAF

-554 IQELMGNIAK
+554 VQELMGNIAK
-564 HAKAHII
+564 HANAHII
-571 NVSMTYEKWGQIVLA
+571 NVSMTYEKWGQIVLE
-586 VENDGAE
+586 VENDGAQ
-593 PQLKDSANG
+593 PQLKDSTNG
-602 IGLHT
+602 IGLYT
-607 TADRVLAMNGEI
+607 TTDRVLGMNGEI
-619 KRSEANG
+619 KRSETNG
-626 MYKVEIKLN
+626 MYKVEIKLNS

>member
-1 MYTNFIGY
+1 
-9 ICKDIL
+9 
-15 STLSNSYIMR
+15 MR
-25 RNHYIIIIA
+25 RHLRLIILA
-34 ALILS
+34 TLIVS
-39 LMACNRKPITT
+39 LAACNSKPTVT

-57 RLLNVASE
+57 SLLNAASE

-123 GERIGSD
+123 GERIGND

-183 YVETDRL
+183 FVETDRL
-190 REGISY
+190 KEGISY
-196 ADEAMRWATEA
+196 AEEATRWATEA
-207 NDTIE
+207 KDTVE

-226 QDNYRDARQT
+226 QNDYKGARHT
-236 IAPHF
+236 IVPHF
-241 DEILST
+241 DEILGT

-262 SCVKLGL
+262 SCIKLGL
-269 LDEADR
+269 IDEADS
-275 YLRQLQPVMQKVE
+275 YLRKLQPVMQKVE

-294 LGILEIEAALMHAR
+294 LGILEIEAALMHAQ
-308 HNYKDELALWN
+308 HNYMGELALWN

-349 TADALRYMIEAYNIA
+349 TNEALRYMREAYNIA
-364 DSTKNSGVSRQLSE
+364 DSTKNSDVNRQLSE

-389 LQIVKLSKEKAT
+389 LQIVKLNQEKAT
-401 ERARFMTV
+401 ERARLMTV
-409 VLVLAITTMLLAF
+409 VLVLAVTSMLLAF
-422 GIVVIL
+422 GIVLIL

-470 GLQMLMATGD
+470 GLQILMTTSD
-480 KQQTIPILKDIMIG
+480 KEQTIPILKDIMIG

-505 RFAHADIAQ
+505 RFAHADIAK

-528 NINFQSTDTDR
+528 KINFQATDTDR
-539 WKHIDQAKAF
+539 WQHIDQAKAF

-554 IQELMGNIAK
+554 VQELMGNIAK
-564 HAKAHII
+564 HANAHII
-571 NVSMTYEKWGQIVLA
+571 NVSMTYEKWGQIVLE
-586 VENDGAE
+586 VENDGAQ
-593 PQLKDSANG
+593 PQLKDSPNG
-602 IGLHT
+602 IGLYT
-607 TADRVLAMNGEI
+607 TTDRVLGMNGEI
-619 KRSEANG
+619 KRSETNG
-626 MYKVEIKLN
+626 MYKVEIKLNS

>member
-1 MYTNFIGY
+1 
-9 ICKDIL
+9 
-15 STLSNSYIMR
+15 MR
-25 RNHYIIIIA
+25 RHLNLIIFA
-34 ALILS
+34 TLIVS
-39 LMACNRKPITT
+39 LAACNSKPTVT

-57 RLLNVASE
+57 SLLNAASE

-123 GERIGSD
+123 GERIGND

-183 YVETDRL
+183 FVETDRL
-190 REGISY
+190 KEGISY
-196 ADEAMRWATEA
+196 AEEATRWATEA
-207 NDTIE
+207 KDTVE

-226 QDNYRDARQT
+226 QNDYKGARHT
-236 IAPHF
+236 IVPHF
-241 DEILST
+241 DEILGT

-262 SCVKLGL
+262 SCIKLGL
-269 LDEADR
+269 IDEADS
-275 YLRQLQPVMQKVE
+275 YLRKLQPVMQKVE

-294 LGILEIEAALMHAR
+294 LGILEIEAALMHAQ
-308 HNYKDELALWN
+308 HNYMDELALWN

-349 TADALRYMIEAYNIA
+349 TNEAMRYMREAYNIA
-364 DSTKNSGVSRQLSE
+364 DSTKNSDVNRQLSE

-389 LQIVKLSKEKAT
+389 LQIVKLNQEKAT
-401 ERARFMTV
+401 ERARLMTV
-409 VLVLAITTMLLAF
+409 VLVLAVTSMLLAF
-422 GIVVIL
+422 GIVLIL

-470 GLQMLMATGD
+470 GLQILMTTSD
-480 KQQTIPILKDIMIG
+480 KEQTIPILKDIMIG

-505 RFAHADIAQ
+505 RFAHADIAK

-528 NINFQSTDTDR
+528 KINFQATDTDR
-539 WKHIDQAKAF
+539 WQHIDQAKAF

-554 IQELMGNIAK
+554 VQELMGNIAK
-564 HAKAHII
+564 HANAHII
-571 NVSMTYEKWGQIVLA
+571 NVSMTYEKWGQIVLE
-586 VENDGAE
+586 VENDGAQ
-593 PQLKDSANG
+593 PQLKDSTNG
-602 IGLHT
+602 IGLYT
-607 TADRVLAMNGEI
+607 TTDRVLGMNGEI
-619 KRSEANG
+619 KRSETNG
-626 MYKVEIKLN
+626 MYKVEIKLNS

>member
-1 MYTNFIGY
+1 
-9 ICKDIL
+9 
-15 STLSNSYIMR
+15 MR
-25 RNHYIIIIA
+25 RHLH
-34 ALILS
+34 LIVLATLIVS
-39 LMACNRKPITT
+39 LAACNSKPTVT

-57 RLLNVASE
+57 SLLNAASE
-65 LTAMSRPDS
+65 FTAMSRPDS

-79 DSVLNLNGIDDTV
+79 DSMLNLNGIDDTV

-123 GERIGSD
+123 GERIRND

-183 YVETDRL
+183 FVETDRL
-190 REGISY
+190 KEGISY
-196 ADEAMRWATEA
+196 AEEATRWATEA
-207 NDTIE
+207 KDTVE

-226 QDNYRDARQT
+226 QNDYKGARQT

-241 DEILST
+241 DEILGT

-262 SCVKLGL
+262 SCIKLGL
-269 LDEADR
+269 IDEADS
-275 YLRQLQPVMQKVE
+275 YLRKLQPVMQKVE

-294 LGILEIEAALMHAR
+294 LGILEIEAALMHAQ
-308 HNYKDELALWN
+308 HNYMGELALWN
-319 RIETLC
+319 QIETLC

-349 TADALRYMIEAYNIA
+349 TNEALRYMREAYNIA
-364 DSTKNSGVSRQLSE
+364 DSTKNSDVNRQLSE

-389 LQIVKLSKEKAT
+389 LQIVKLNQEKAT
-401 ERARFMTV
+401 ERARLMTV
-409 VLVLAITTMLLAF
+409 VLVLAVTSMLLAF
-422 GIVVIL
+422 GIVLIL

-470 GLQMLMATGD
+470 GLQILMTTSD
-480 KQQTIPILKDIMIG
+480 KEQTIPILKDIMIG

-505 RFAHADIAQ
+505 RFAHADIAK

-528 NINFQSTDTDR
+528 KINFQATDTDR
-539 WKHIDQAKAF
+539 WQHIDKAKAF

-554 IQELMGNIAK
+554 VQELMGNIAK
-564 HAKAHII
+564 HANAHII
-571 NVSMTYEKWGQIVLA
+571 NVSMTYEKWGQIVLE
-586 VENDGAE
+586 VENDGAQ
-593 PQLKDSANG
+593 PQLNDSPNG
-602 IGLHT
+602 IGLYT
-607 TADRVLAMNGEI
+607 TTDRVLGMNGEI
-619 KRSEANG
+619 KRSETNG
-626 MYKVEIKLN
+626 MYKVEIKLNS

>member
-1 MYTNFIGY
+1 
-9 ICKDIL
+9 
-15 STLSNSYIMR
+15 MR

-57 RLLNVASE
+57 RLLNAASE

-196 ADEAMRWATEA
+196 ADEATRWATEA
-207 NDTIE
+207 KDTIE
-212 LFSALATKA
+212 MFSALATKA

-262 SCVKLGL
+262 SCVKLSL

-325 KTNQGVPQQRIM
+325 KIVSNKVEAMEFRV
-337 WSKAEC
+337 
-343 MRLTGN
+343 
-349 TADALRYMIEAYNIA
+349 TASADFCGIPLQDLHLKDGLLIGCISRGGKTITPRGSDTIEVG
-364 DSTKNSGVSRQLSE
+364 DSV
-378 FSVRYNTQQKE
+378 
-389 LQIVKLSKEKAT
+389 
-401 ERARFMTV
+401 
-409 VLVLAITTMLLAF
+409 
-422 GIVVIL
+422 IVVAAHSGLRSLNDIFTT
-428 YKRRIANQRYELNL
+428 RR
-442 RRKYIEGLES
+442 
-452 ERARLARELHDG
+452 
-464 VCNDLL
+464 
-470 GLQMLMATGD
+470 
-480 KQQTIPILKDIMIG
+480 
-494 VRQISHDLMPP
+494 
-505 RFAHADIAQ
+505 
-514 VAADYVTHYPLANC
+514 
-528 NINFQSTDTDR
+528 
-539 WKHIDQAKAF
+539 
-549 EIYRI
+549 
-554 IQELMGNIAK
+554 
-564 HAKAHII
+564 
-571 NVSMTYEKWGQIVLA
+571 
-586 VENDGAE
+586 
-593 PQLKDSANG
+593 
-602 IGLHT
+602 
-607 TADRVLAMNGEI
+607 
-619 KRSEANG
+619 
-626 MYKVEIKLN
+626 

>member
-1 MYTNFIGY
+1 
-9 ICKDIL
+9 
-15 STLSNSYIMR
+15 MR
-25 RNHYIIIIA
+25 RHLNLIIFA
-34 ALILS
+34 TLIVS
-39 LMACNRKPITT
+39 LAACNSKPTVT

-57 RLLNVASE
+57 SLLNAASE

-123 GERIGSD
+123 GERIGND

-183 YVETDRL
+183 FVETDRL
-190 REGISY
+190 KEGISY
-196 ADEAMRWATEA
+196 AEEATRWATEA
-207 NDTIE
+207 NDTVE

-226 QDNYRDARQT
+226 QNDYKGARHT
-236 IAPHF
+236 IVPHF
-241 DEILST
+241 DEILGT

-269 LDEADR
+269 IDEADS
-275 YLRQLQPVMQKVE
+275 YLRKLQPVMQKVE

-294 LGILEIEAALMHAR
+294 LGILEIEAALMHAQ
-308 HNYKDELALWN
+308 HNYKGELALWN
-319 RIETLC
+319 RIEMLC

-349 TADALRYMIEAYNIA
+349 TNEALRYMREAYNIA
-364 DSTKNSGVSRQLSE
+364 DSTKNSDVNRQLSE

-389 LQIVKLSKEKAT
+389 LQIVKLNQEKAT
-401 ERARFMTV
+401 ERARLMTV
-409 VLVLAITTMLLAF
+409 VLVLAVTSMLLAF
-422 GIVVIL
+422 GIVLIL

-470 GLQMLMATGD
+470 GLQILMTTSD
-480 KQQTIPILKDIMIG
+480 KEQTIPILKDIMIG

-505 RFAHADIAQ
+505 RFAHADIAK

-528 NINFQSTDTDR
+528 KINFQATDTDR
-539 WKHIDQAKAF
+539 WQHIDQAKAF

-554 IQELMGNIAK
+554 VQELMGNIAK
-564 HAKAHII
+564 HANAHII
-571 NVSMTYEKWGQIVLA
+571 NVYMTYEKWGQIVLE
-586 VENDGAE
+586 VENDGAQ
-593 PQLKDSANG
+593 PQLKDSTNG
-602 IGLHT
+602 IGLYT
-607 TADRVLAMNGEI
+607 TTDRVLGMNGEI
-619 KRSEANG
+619 KRSETNG
-626 MYKVEIKLN
+626 MYKVEIKLNS

>member
-1 MYTNFIGY
+1 
-9 ICKDIL
+9 
-15 STLSNSYIMR
+15 MR
-25 RNHYIIIIA
+25 RHLHLIILA
-34 ALILS
+34 TLIVS
-39 LMACNRKPITT
+39 LAACNSKPTVT

-57 RLLNVASE
+57 SLLNAASE

-123 GERIGSD
+123 GERIGND
-130 EVLINQYSTCGIVY
+130 EILINQYSTCGIVY

-183 YVETDRL
+183 FVETDRL
-190 REGISY
+190 KEGISY
-196 ADEAMRWATEA
+196 AEEATRWATEA
-207 NDTIE
+207 KDTVE

-226 QDNYRDARQT
+226 QNDYKGARQT

-241 DEILST
+241 DEILGT

-269 LDEADR
+269 IDEADS
-275 YLRQLQPVMQKVE
+275 YLRKLQPVMQKVE

-294 LGILEIEAALMHAR
+294 LGILEIEAALMHAQ
-308 HNYKDELALWN
+308 HNYMGELALWN
-319 RIETLC
+319 QIETLC

-349 TADALRYMIEAYNIA
+349 TNEALRYMREAYNIA
-364 DSTKNSGVSRQLSE
+364 DSTKNSDVNRQLSE

-389 LQIVKLSKEKAT
+389 LQIVKLNQEKAT
-401 ERARFMTV
+401 ERAKLMTV
-409 VLVLAITTMLLAF
+409 VLVLAVTSMLLAF
-422 GIVVIL
+422 GIVLIL

-470 GLQMLMATGD
+470 GLQILMTTSD
-480 KQQTIPILKDIMIG
+480 KEQTIPILKDIMIG

-505 RFAHADIAQ
+505 RFAHADIAK

-528 NINFQSTDTDR
+528 KINFQATDTDR
-539 WKHIDQAKAF
+539 WQHIDQAKAF

-554 IQELMGNIAK
+554 VQELMGNIAK
-564 HAKAHII
+564 HANAHII
-571 NVSMTYEKWGQIVLA
+571 NVSMTYEKWGQIVLE
-586 VENDGAE
+586 VENDGAL
-593 PQLKDSANG
+593 PQLNDSPNG
-602 IGLHT
+602 IGLYT
-607 TADRVLAMNGEI
+607 TTDRVLGMNGEI
-619 KRSEANG
+619 KRSETNG
-626 MYKVEIKLN
+626 MYKVEIKLNS

>member
-1 MYTNFIGY
+1 
-9 ICKDIL
+9 
-15 STLSNSYIMR
+15 MR
-25 RNHYIIIIA
+25 RHLRLIILATLIA
-34 ALILS
+34 S
-39 LMACNRKPITT
+39 LAACNSKPTVT

-57 RLLNVASE
+57 SLLNAASE

-123 GERIGSD
+123 GERIGND
-130 EVLINQYSTCGIVY
+130 EILINQYSTCGIVY

-183 YVETDRL
+183 FVETDRL
-190 REGISY
+190 KEGISY
-196 ADEAMRWATEA
+196 AEEATRWATEA
-207 NDTIE
+207 KDTVE

-226 QDNYRDARQT
+226 QNDYKGARHT
-236 IAPHF
+236 IVPHF
-241 DEILST
+241 DEILGT

-269 LDEADR
+269 IDEADS
-275 YLRQLQPVMQKVE
+275 YLRKLQPVMQKVE

-294 LGILEIEAALMHAR
+294 LGILEIEAALMHAQ
-308 HNYKDELALWN
+308 HNYMGELALWN

-349 TADALRYMIEAYNIA
+349 TNEALRYMREAYNIA
-364 DSTKNSGVSRQLSE
+364 DSTKNSDVNRQLSE

-389 LQIVKLSKEKAT
+389 LQIVKLNQEKAT
-401 ERARFMTV
+401 ERARLMTI
-409 VLVLAITTMLLAF
+409 VLVLAVTSMLLAF
-422 GIVVIL
+422 GIVLIL

-470 GLQMLMATGD
+470 GLQILMTTSD
-480 KQQTIPILKDIMIG
+480 KEQTIPILKDIMIG

-505 RFAHADIAQ
+505 RFAHADIAK

-528 NINFQSTDTDR
+528 KINFQATDTDR
-539 WKHIDQAKAF
+539 WQHIDQAKAF

-554 IQELMGNIAK
+554 VQELMGNIAK
-564 HAKAHII
+564 HANAHII
-571 NVSMTYEKWGQIVLA
+571 NVSMTYEKWGQIVLE
-586 VENDGAE
+586 VENDGAQ
-593 PQLKDSANG
+593 PQLKDSPNG
-602 IGLHT
+602 IGLYT
-607 TADRVLAMNGEI
+607 TTDRVLGMNGEI
-619 KRSEANG
+619 KRSETNG
-626 MYKVEIKLN
+626 MYKVEIKLNS

>member
-1 MYTNFIGY
+1 
-9 ICKDIL
+9 
-15 STLSNSYIMR
+15 MR
-25 RNHYIIIIA
+25 RHLRLIILA
-34 ALILS
+34 TLVVS
-39 LMACNRKPITT
+39 LAACNSKPTVT

-57 RLLNVASE
+57 SLLNAASE

-183 YVETDRL
+183 FVETDRL
-190 REGISY
+190 KEGISY
-196 ADEAMRWATEA
+196 AEEATRWATEA
-207 NDTIE
+207 KDTVE

-226 QDNYRDARQT
+226 QNDYKGARHT
-236 IAPHF
+236 IVPHF
-241 DEILST
+241 DEILGT

-262 SCVKLGL
+262 SCIKLGL
-269 LDEADR
+269 IDEADS
-275 YLRQLQPVMQKVE
+275 YLRKLQPVMQKVE

-294 LGILEIEAALMHAR
+294 LGILEIEAALMHAQ
-308 HNYKDELALWN
+308 HNYMGELALWN

-349 TADALRYMIEAYNIA
+349 TNEALRYMSKAYNIA
-364 DSTKNSGVSRQLSE
+364 DSTKNSDVNRQLSE

-389 LQIVKLSKEKAT
+389 LQIVKLNQEKAT
-401 ERARFMTV
+401 ERARLMTV
-409 VLVLAITTMLLAF
+409 VLVLAVTSMLLAF
-422 GIVVIL
+422 GIILIL

-470 GLQMLMATGD
+470 GLQILMTTSD
-480 KQQTIPILKDIMIG
+480 KEQTIPILKDIMIG

-505 RFAHADIAQ
+505 RFAHADIAK

-528 NINFQSTDTDR
+528 KINFQATDTDR
-539 WKHIDQAKAF
+539 WQHIDQAKAF

-554 IQELMGNIAK
+554 VQELMGNIAK
-564 HAKAHII
+564 HANAHII
-571 NVSMTYEKWGQIVLA
+571 NVSMTYEKWGQIVLE
-586 VENDGAE
+586 VENDGAQ
-593 PQLKDSANG
+593 PQLKDSTNG
-602 IGLHT
+602 IGLYT
-607 TADRVLAMNGEI
+607 TTDRVLGMNGEI
-619 KRSEANG
+619 KRSQTNG
-626 MYKVEIKLN
+626 MYKVEIKLNS

>member
-1 MYTNFIGY
+1 
-9 ICKDIL
+9 
-15 STLSNSYIMR
+15 MR
-25 RNHYIIIIA
+25 RHLRLIILA
-34 ALILS
+34 TLIVS
-39 LMACNRKPITT
+39 LAACNSKPTVT

-57 RLLNVASE
+57 SLLNAASE

-106 LGRMAD
+106 LGRMAN

-183 YVETDRL
+183 FVETDRL
-190 REGISY
+190 KEGISY
-196 ADEAMRWATEA
+196 AEEATRWATEA
-207 NDTIE
+207 KDTVE

-226 QDNYRDARQT
+226 QNDYKGARHT
-236 IAPHF
+236 IVPHF
-241 DEILST
+241 DEILGT

-262 SCVKLGL
+262 SCIKLGL
-269 LDEADR
+269 IDEADS
-275 YLRQLQPVMQKVE
+275 YLRKLQPVMQKVE

-294 LGILEIEAALMHAR
+294 LGILEIEAALMHEQ
-308 HNYKDELALWN
+308 HNYIGELALWN

-343 MRLTGN
+343 MRLIGN
-349 TADALRYMIEAYNIA
+349 TNEALRYMREAYKIA
-364 DSTKNSGVSRQLSE
+364 DSTKNSDVNRQLSE

-389 LQIVKLSKEKAT
+389 LQIVKLNQEKAT
-401 ERARFMTV
+401 ERARLMTV
-409 VLVLAITTMLLAF
+409 VLVLAVTSMLLAF
-422 GIVVIL
+422 GIVLIL

-470 GLQMLMATGD
+470 GLQILMTTSD
-480 KQQTIPILKDIMIG
+480 KEQTIPILKDIMIG

-505 RFAHADIAQ
+505 RFAHADIAK

-528 NINFQSTDTDR
+528 KINFQATDTDR
-539 WKHIDQAKAF
+539 WQHIDQAKAF

-554 IQELMGNIAK
+554 VQELMGNIAK
-564 HAKAHII
+564 HANAHII
-571 NVSMTYEKWGQIVLA
+571 NVYMTYEKWGQIVLE
-586 VENDGAE
+586 VENDGAQ
-593 PQLKDSANG
+593 PQLKDSTNG
-602 IGLHT
+602 IGLYT
-607 TADRVLAMNGEI
+607 TTDRVLGMNGEI
-619 KRSEANG
+619 KRSETNG
-626 MYKVEIKLN
+626 MYKVEIKLNS

>member
-1 MYTNFIGY
+1 
-9 ICKDIL
+9 
-15 STLSNSYIMR
+15 MR
-25 RNHYIIIIA
+25 RHLHLIILA
-34 ALILS
+34 TLIVS
-39 LMACNRKPITT
+39 LAACNSKPTVT

-57 RLLNVASE
+57 SLLNAASE
-65 LTAMSRPDS
+65 LTAMSRADS

-123 GERIGSD
+123 GERIRND
-130 EVLINQYSTCGIVY
+130 EILINQYSTCGIVY

-183 YVETDRL
+183 FVETDRL
-190 REGISY
+190 KEGISY
-196 ADEAMRWATEA
+196 AEEATRWATEA
-207 NDTIE
+207 KDTVE

-226 QDNYRDARQT
+226 QNDYKGARHT
-236 IAPHF
+236 IVPHF
-241 DEILST
+241 DEILGT

-262 SCVKLGL
+262 SCIKLGL
-269 LDEADR
+269 IDEADS
-275 YLRQLQPVMQKVE
+275 YLRKLQPVMQKVE

-294 LGILEIEAALMHAR
+294 LGILEIEAALMHAQ
-308 HNYKDELALWN
+308 HNYMGELALWN

-349 TADALRYMIEAYNIA
+349 TNEALRYMKEAYNIA
-364 DSTKNSGVSRQLSE
+364 DSTKNSDVNRQLSE

-389 LQIVKLSKEKAT
+389 LQIVKLNQEKAT
-401 ERARFMTV
+401 ERARLMTV
-409 VLVLAITTMLLAF
+409 VLVLAVTSMLLAF
-422 GIVVIL
+422 GIVLIL

-470 GLQMLMATGD
+470 GLQILMTTSD
-480 KQQTIPILKDIMIG
+480 KEQTIPILKDIMIG

-505 RFAHADIAQ
+505 RFAHADIAK

-528 NINFQSTDTDR
+528 KINFQATDTDR
-539 WKHIDQAKAF
+539 WQHIDQAKAF

-554 IQELMGNIAK
+554 VQELMGNIAK
-564 HAKAHII
+564 HANAHII
-571 NVSMTYEKWGQIVLA
+571 NVSMTYEKWGQIVLE
-586 VENDGAE
+586 VENDGAQ
-593 PQLKDSANG
+593 PQLKDSTNG
-602 IGLHT
+602 IGLYT
-607 TADRVLAMNGEI
+607 TTDRVLGMNGEI
-619 KRSEANG
+619 KRSETNG
-626 MYKVEIKLN
+626 MYKVEIKLNS

>member
-1 MYTNFIGY
+1 
-9 ICKDIL
+9 
-15 STLSNSYIMR
+15 MR
-25 RNHYIIIIA
+25 RHLNLIIFA
-34 ALILS
+34 TLIVS
-39 LMACNRKPITT
+39 LAACNSKPTVT

-57 RLLNVASE
+57 SLLNAASE

-123 GERIGSD
+123 GERIGND

-183 YVETDRL
+183 FVETDRL
-190 REGISY
+190 KEGISY
-196 ADEAMRWATEA
+196 AEEATRWATEA
-207 NDTIE
+207 KDTVE

-226 QDNYRDARQT
+226 QNDYKGARHT
-236 IAPHF
+236 IVPHF
-241 DEILST
+241 DEILGT

-269 LDEADR
+269 IDEADS
-275 YLRQLQPVMQKVE
+275 YLRKLQPVMQKVE

-294 LGILEIEAALMHAR
+294 LGILEIEAALMHAQ
-308 HNYKDELALWN
+308 HNYMGELALWN

-349 TADALRYMIEAYNIA
+349 TNEALRYMREAYNIA
-364 DSTKNSGVSRQLSE
+364 DSTKNSDVNRQLSE

-389 LQIVKLSKEKAT
+389 LQIVKLNQEKAT
-401 ERARFMTV
+401 ERARLMTV
-409 VLVLAITTMLLAF
+409 VLVLAVISMLLAF
-422 GIVVIL
+422 GIILIL

-470 GLQMLMATGD
+470 GLQILMTTSD
-480 KQQTIPILKDIMIG
+480 KEQTIPILKDIMIG

-505 RFAHADIAQ
+505 RFAHADIAK

-528 NINFQSTDTDR
+528 KINFQATDTDR
-539 WKHIDQAKAF
+539 WQLIDQAKAF

-554 IQELMGNIAK
+554 VQELMGNIAK
-564 HAKAHII
+564 HANAHII
-571 NVSMTYEKWGQIVLA
+571 NVSMTYEKWGQIVLE
-586 VENDGAE
+586 VENDGAQ
-593 PQLKDSANG
+593 PQLKDSTNG
-602 IGLHT
+602 IGLYT
-607 TADRVLAMNGEI
+607 TTDRVLGMNGEI
-619 KRSEANG
+619 KRSETNG
-626 MYKVEIKLN
+626 MYKVEIKLNS

>member
-1 MYTNFIGY
+1 
-9 ICKDIL
+9 
-15 STLSNSYIMR
+15 MR
-25 RNHYIIIIA
+25 RHLRLIILA
-34 ALILS
+34 TLIVS
-39 LMACNRKPITT
+39 LAACNSKPTVT

-57 RLLNVASE
+57 SLLNAASE

-183 YVETDRL
+183 FVETDRL
-190 REGISY
+190 KEGISY
-196 ADEAMRWATEA
+196 AEEATRWATEA
-207 NDTIE
+207 KDTVE

-226 QDNYRDARQT
+226 QNDYKGARHT
-236 IAPHF
+236 IVPHF
-241 DEILST
+241 DEILGT

-262 SCVKLGL
+262 SCIKLGL
-269 LDEADR
+269 IDEADS
-275 YLRQLQPVMQKVE
+275 YLRKLQPVMQKVE

-294 LGILEIEAALMHAR
+294 LGILEIEAVLMHAQ
-308 HNYKDELALWN
+308 HNYMGELALWN

-325 KTNQGVPQQRIM
+325 KTNHGVPQQRIM

-349 TADALRYMIEAYNIA
+349 TNEALRYMREAYNIA
-364 DSTKNSGVSRQLSE
+364 DSTKNSDVNRQLSE

-389 LQIVKLSKEKAT
+389 LQIVKLNQEKAT
-401 ERARFMTV
+401 ERARLMTV
-409 VLVLAITTMLLAF
+409 VLVLAVTSMLLAF
-422 GIVVIL
+422 GIVLIL

-470 GLQMLMATGD
+470 GLQILMTTSD
-480 KQQTIPILKDIMIG
+480 KEQTIPILKDIMIG

-505 RFAHADIAQ
+505 RFAHADIAK

-528 NINFQSTDTDR
+528 KINFQATDTDR
-539 WKHIDQAKAF
+539 WQHIDQAKAF

-554 IQELMGNIAK
+554 VQELMGNIAK
-564 HAKAHII
+564 HANANII
-571 NVSMTYEKWGQIVLA
+571 NVYMTYEKWGQIVLE
-586 VENDGAE
+586 VENDGAQ
-593 PQLKDSANG
+593 PQLKDSTNG
-602 IGLHT
+602 IGLYT
-607 TADRVLAMNGEI
+607 TTDRVLGMNGEI
-619 KRSEANG
+619 KRSETNG
-626 MYKVEIKLN
+626 MYKVEIKLNS

>member
-1 MYTNFIGY
+1 
-9 ICKDIL
+9 
-15 STLSNSYIMR
+15 MR
-25 RNHYIIIIA
+25 RHLNLIIFA
-34 ALILS
+34 TLIVS
-39 LMACNRKPITT
+39 LAACNSKPTVT

-57 RLLNVASE
+57 SLLNAASE

-123 GERIGSD
+123 GERIGND

-183 YVETDRL
+183 FVETDRL
-190 REGISY
+190 KEGISY
-196 ADEAMRWATEA
+196 AEEATRWATEA
-207 NDTIE
+207 KDTVE

-226 QDNYRDARQT
+226 QNDYKGARHT
-236 IAPHF
+236 IVPHF
-241 DEILST
+241 DEILGT

-262 SCVKLGL
+262 SCIKLGL
-269 LDEADR
+269 IDEADS
-275 YLRQLQPVMQKVE
+275 YLRKLQPVMQKVE

-294 LGILEIEAALMHAR
+294 LGILEIEAALMHAQ
-308 HNYKDELALWN
+308 HNYMGELALWN

-349 TADALRYMIEAYNIA
+349 TNEALRYMREAYNIA
-364 DSTKNSGVSRQLSE
+364 DSTKNSDVNRQLSE

-389 LQIVKLSKEKAT
+389 LQIVKLNQEKAT
-401 ERARFMTV
+401 ERARLMTV
-409 VLVLAITTMLLAF
+409 VLVLAVTSMLLAF
-422 GIVVIL
+422 GIVLIL

-470 GLQMLMATGD
+470 GLQILMTTSD
-480 KQQTIPILKDIMIG
+480 KEQTIPILKDIMIG

-505 RFAHADIAQ
+505 RFAHADIAK

-528 NINFQSTDTDR
+528 KINFHATDTER
-539 WKHIDQAKAF
+539 WQHIDQAKAF

-554 IQELMGNIAK
+554 VQELMGNIAK
-564 HAKAHII
+564 HANAHII
-571 NVSMTYEKWGQIVLA
+571 NVYMTYEKWGQIVLE
-586 VENDGAE
+586 VENDGAQ
-593 PQLKDSANG
+593 PQLKDSTNG
-602 IGLHT
+602 IGLYT
-607 TADRVLAMNGEI
+607 TTDRVLGMNGEI
-619 KRSEANG
+619 KRSENNG
-626 MYKVEIKLN
+626 MYKVEIKLNS

>member
-1 MYTNFIGY
+1 
-9 ICKDIL
+9 
-15 STLSNSYIMR
+15 MR
-25 RNHYIIIIA
+25 RHLRLIILATLIVSIA
-34 ALILS
+34 A
-39 LMACNRKPITT
+39 CNSKPTVT

-57 RLLNVASE
+57 SLLNAASE

-106 LGRMAD
+106 LGRMTD

-183 YVETDRL
+183 FVETDRL
-190 REGISY
+190 KEGISY
-196 ADEAMRWATEA
+196 AEEATRWATEA
-207 NDTIE
+207 KDTVE

-226 QDNYRDARQT
+226 QNDYKGARHT
-236 IAPHF
+236 IVPHF
-241 DEILST
+241 DEILGT

-262 SCVKLGL
+262 SCIKLGL
-269 LDEADR
+269 IDEADS
-275 YLRQLQPVMQKVE
+275 YLRKLQPVMQKVE

-294 LGILEIEAALMHAR
+294 LGILEIEAALMHAQ
-308 HNYKDELALWN
+308 HNYMGELALWN

-325 KTNQGVPQQRIM
+325 KTNQGVPQQRII

-349 TADALRYMIEAYNIA
+349 TNEALRYMREAYNIA
-364 DSTKNSGVSRQLSE
+364 DSTKNSDVNRQLSE

-389 LQIVKLSKEKAT
+389 LQIVKLNQEKAT
-401 ERARFMTV
+401 ERARLMTV
-409 VLVLAITTMLLAF
+409 VLVLAVTSMLLAF
-422 GIVVIL
+422 GIVLIL

-470 GLQMLMATGD
+470 GLQILMTTSD
-480 KQQTIPILKDIMIG
+480 KEQTIPILKDIMIG

-505 RFAHADIAQ
+505 RFAHADIAK
-514 VAADYVTHYPLANC
+514 VAADYVTHYPLTNC
-528 NINFQSTDTDR
+528 KINFQATDTDR
-539 WKHIDQAKAF
+539 WQHIDQAKAF

-554 IQELMGNIAK
+554 VQELMGNIAK
-564 HAKAHII
+564 HANAHII
-571 NVSMTYEKWGQIVLA
+571 NVYMTYEKWGQIVLE
-586 VENDGAE
+586 VENDGAQ
-593 PQLKDSANG
+593 PQLKDSTNG
-602 IGLHT
+602 IGLYT
-607 TADRVLAMNGEI
+607 TTDRVLGMNGEI
-619 KRSEANG
+619 KRSETNG
-626 MYKVEIKLN
+626 MYKVEIKLNS

>member
-1 MYTNFIGY
+1 
-9 ICKDIL
+9 
-15 STLSNSYIMR
+15 MR
-25 RNHYIIIIA
+25 RHLRLIILA
-34 ALILS
+34 TLIVS
-39 LMACNRKPITT
+39 LAACNSKPTVT

-57 RLLNVASE
+57 SLLNAASE

-106 LGRMAD
+106 LGRMTD

-183 YVETDRL
+183 FVETDRL
-190 REGISY
+190 KEGISY
-196 ADEAMRWATEA
+196 AEEATRWATEA
-207 NDTIE
+207 KDTVE

-226 QDNYRDARQT
+226 QNDYKEARHT
-236 IAPHF
+236 IVPHF
-241 DEILST
+241 DEILGT

-262 SCVKLGL
+262 SCIKLGL
-269 LDEADR
+269 IDEADS
-275 YLRQLQPVMQKVE
+275 YLRKLQPVMQKVE

-294 LGILEIEAALMHAR
+294 LGILEIEAALMHAQ
-308 HNYKDELALWN
+308 HNYMGELALWN

-349 TADALRYMIEAYNIA
+349 TNEALRYMREAYNIA
-364 DSTKNSGVSRQLSE
+364 DSTKNSDVNRQLSE

-389 LQIVKLSKEKAT
+389 LQIVKLNQEKAT
-401 ERARFMTV
+401 ERARLMTV
-409 VLVLAITTMLLAF
+409 VLVLAVTSMLLAF
-422 GIVVIL
+422 GIVLIL

-470 GLQMLMATGD
+470 GLQILMTTSD
-480 KQQTIPILKDIMIG
+480 KEQTIPILKDIMIG

-505 RFAHADIAQ
+505 RFAHADIAK

-528 NINFQSTDTDR
+528 KINFQATDTDR
-539 WKHIDQAKAF
+539 WQHIDQAKAF

-554 IQELMGNIAK
+554 VQELMGNIAK
-564 HAKAHII
+564 HANAHII
-571 NVSMTYEKWGQIVLA
+571 NVYMTYEKWGQIVLE
-586 VENDGAE
+586 VENDGAQ
-593 PQLKDSANG
+593 PQLKDSTNG
-602 IGLHT
+602 IGLYT
-607 TADRVLAMNGEI
+607 TTDRVLGMNGEI
-619 KRSEANG
+619 KRSQTNG
-626 MYKVEIKLN
+626 MYKVEIKLNS

>member
-1 MYTNFIGY
+1 
-9 ICKDIL
+9 
-15 STLSNSYIMR
+15 MR
-25 RNHYIIIIA
+25 RHLHLIILA
-34 ALILS
+34 TLIVS
-39 LMACNRKPITT
+39 LAACNSKPTVT

-57 RLLNVASE
+57 SLLNAASE

-123 GERIGSD
+123 GERIGND

-183 YVETDRL
+183 FVETDRL
-190 REGISY
+190 KEGISY
-196 ADEAMRWATEA
+196 AEEATRWATEA
-207 NDTIE
+207 KDTVE

-226 QDNYRDARQT
+226 QNDYKGARHT
-236 IAPHF
+236 IVPHF
-241 DEILST
+241 DEILGT

-269 LDEADR
+269 IDEADS
-275 YLRQLQPVMQKVE
+275 YLRKLQPVMQKVE

-294 LGILEIEAALMHAR
+294 LGILEIEAALMHAQ
-308 HNYKDELALWN
+308 HNYMGELALWN

-349 TADALRYMIEAYNIA
+349 TNEALRYMREAYNIA
-364 DSTKNSGVSRQLSE
+364 DSTKNSDVNRQLSE

-389 LQIVKLSKEKAT
+389 LQIVKLNQEKAT
-401 ERARFMTV
+401 ERAKLMTV
-409 VLVLAITTMLLAF
+409 VLVLAVTSMLLAF
-422 GIVVIL
+422 GIVLIL

-470 GLQMLMATGD
+470 GLQILMTTSD
-480 KQQTIPILKDIMIG
+480 KEQTIPILKDIMIG

-505 RFAHADIAQ
+505 RFAHADIAK

-528 NINFQSTDTDR
+528 KINFQATDTYR
-539 WKHIDQAKAF
+539 WQHIDQAKAF

-554 IQELMGNIAK
+554 VQELMGNIAK
-564 HAKAHII
+564 HANAHII
-571 NVSMTYEKWGQIVLA
+571 NVSMTYEKWGQIVLEI
-586 VENDGAE
+586 ENDGAQ
-593 PQLKDSANG
+593 PQLKDSPNG
-602 IGLHT
+602 IGLYT
-607 TADRVLAMNGEI
+607 TTDRVLGMNGEI
-619 KRSEANG
+619 KRSQTNG
-626 MYKVEIKLN
+626 MYKVEIKLNS

>member
-1 MYTNFIGY
+1 MRRHLRLI
-9 ICKDIL
+9 IL
-15 STLSNSYIMR
+15 STLIV
-25 RNHYIIIIA
+25 
-34 ALILS
+34 S
-39 LMACNRKPITT
+39 LAACNSKPTVT

-57 RLLNVASE
+57 SLLNAASE

-183 YVETDRL
+183 FVETDRL
-190 REGISY
+190 KEGISY
-196 ADEAMRWATEA
+196 AEEATRWATEA
-207 NDTIE
+207 KDTVE

-226 QDNYRDARQT
+226 QNDYKGARHT
-236 IAPHF
+236 IVPHF
-241 DEILST
+241 DEILGT

-262 SCVKLGL
+262 SCIKLGL
-269 LDEADR
+269 IDEADS
-275 YLRQLQPVMQKVE
+275 YLRKLQPVMQKVE

-294 LGILEIEAALMHAR
+294 LGILEIEAALMHAQ
-308 HNYKDELALWN
+308 HNYMGELALWN

-349 TADALRYMIEAYNIA
+349 TNEALRYMREAYNIA
-364 DSTKNSGVSRQLSE
+364 DSTKNSDVNRQLSE

-389 LQIVKLSKEKAT
+389 LQIVKLNQEKAT
-401 ERARFMTV
+401 ERARLMTV
-409 VLVLAITTMLLAF
+409 VLVLAVTSMLLAF
-422 GIVVIL
+422 GIVLIL
-428 YKRRIANQRYELNL
+428 YKRRIANQRYELNM

-470 GLQMLMATGD
+470 GLQILMTTSD
-480 KQQTIPILKDIMIG
+480 KEQTIPILKDIMIG

-505 RFAHADIAQ
+505 RFAHADIAK

-528 NINFQSTDTDR
+528 KINFQATDTDR
-539 WKHIDQAKAF
+539 WQHIDQAKAF

-554 IQELMGNIAK
+554 VQELMGNIAK
-564 HAKAHII
+564 HANAHII
-571 NVSMTYEKWGQIVLA
+571 NVYMTYEKWGQIVLE
-586 VENDGAE
+586 VENDGAQ
-593 PQLKDSANG
+593 PQLKDSTNG
-602 IGLHT
+602 IGLYT
-607 TADRVLAMNGEI
+607 TTDRVLGMNGEI
-619 KRSEANG
+619 KRSETNG
-626 MYKVEIKLN
+626 MYKVEIKLNS

>member
-1 MYTNFIGY
+1 MRKHLRLI
-9 ICKDIL
+9 IL
-15 STLSNSYIMR
+15 ATLIV
-25 RNHYIIIIA
+25 
-34 ALILS
+34 S
-39 LMACNRKPITT
+39 LAACNSKPTVT

-57 RLLNVASE
+57 SLLNAASE

-123 GERIGSD
+123 GERIGND

-183 YVETDRL
+183 FVETDRL
-190 REGISY
+190 KEGISY
-196 ADEAMRWATEA
+196 AEEATRWATEA
-207 NDTIE
+207 KDTVE

-226 QDNYRDARQT
+226 QNDYKGARHT
-236 IAPHF
+236 IVPHF
-241 DEILST
+241 DEILCT

-269 LDEADR
+269 IDEADS
-275 YLRQLQPVMQKVE
+275 YLRKLQPVMQKVE

-294 LGILEIEAALMHAR
+294 LGILEIEAALMHAQ
-308 HNYKDELALWN
+308 HNYMGELALWN

-349 TADALRYMIEAYNIA
+349 TNEALRYMREAYNIA
-364 DSTKNSGVSRQLSE
+364 DSTKNSDVNRQLSE

-389 LQIVKLSKEKAT
+389 LQIVKLNQEKAT
-401 ERARFMTV
+401 ERARLMTV
-409 VLVLAITTMLLAF
+409 VLVLAVTSMLLAF
-422 GIVVIL
+422 GIVLIL

-470 GLQMLMATGD
+470 GLQILMTTSD
-480 KQQTIPILKDIMIG
+480 KEQTIPILKDIMIG

-505 RFAHADIAQ
+505 RFAHADIAK

-528 NINFQSTDTDR
+528 KINFQATDTDR
-539 WKHIDQAKAF
+539 WQHIDQAKAF

-554 IQELMGNIAK
+554 MQELMGNIAK
-564 HAKAHII
+564 HANAHII
-571 NVSMTYEKWGQIVLA
+571 NVSMTYEKWGLIVLE
-586 VENDGAE
+586 VENDGAQ
-593 PQLKDSANG
+593 PQLKDSPNG
-602 IGLHT
+602 IGLYT
-607 TADRVLAMNGEI
+607 TTDRVLGMNGEI
-619 KRSEANG
+619 KRSETKG
-626 MYKVEIKLN
+626 MYKVEIKLNS

>member
-1 MYTNFIGY
+1 
-9 ICKDIL
+9 
-15 STLSNSYIMR
+15 MR
-25 RNHYIIIIA
+25 RHLNLIIFA
-34 ALILS
+34 TLIVS
-39 LMACNRKPITT
+39 LAACNSKPTVT

-57 RLLNVASE
+57 SLLNAASE

-123 GERIGSD
+123 GERIGND

-183 YVETDRL
+183 FVETDRL
-190 REGISY
+190 KEGISY
-196 ADEAMRWATEA
+196 AEEATRWATEA
-207 NDTIE
+207 KDTVE

-226 QDNYRDARQT
+226 QNDYKGARHT
-236 IAPHF
+236 IVPHF
-241 DEILST
+241 DEILGT

-262 SCVKLGL
+262 SCIKLGL
-269 LDEADR
+269 IDEADS
-275 YLRQLQPVMQKVE
+275 YLRKLQPVMQKVE

-294 LGILEIEAALMHAR
+294 LGILEIEAALMHAQ
-308 HNYKDELALWN
+308 HNYMDELALWN

-349 TADALRYMIEAYNIA
+349 TNEALRYMREAYNIA
-364 DSTKNSGVSRQLSE
+364 DSTKNSNVNRQLSE

-389 LQIVKLSKEKAT
+389 LQIVKLNQEKAT
-401 ERARFMTV
+401 ERARLMTI
-409 VLVLAITTMLLAF
+409 VLVLAVTSMLLAF
-422 GIVVIL
+422 GIILIL

-470 GLQMLMATGD
+470 GLQILMTTSD
-480 KQQTIPILKDIMIG
+480 KEQTIPILKDIMIG

-505 RFAHADIAQ
+505 RFAHADIAK

-528 NINFQSTDTDR
+528 KINFQATDTDR
-539 WKHIDQAKAF
+539 WQHIDQAKAF

-554 IQELMGNIAK
+554 VQELMGNIAK
-564 HAKAHII
+564 HANAHII
-571 NVSMTYEKWGQIVLA
+571 NVYMTYEKWGQIVLEI
-586 VENDGAE
+586 ENDGAQ
-593 PQLKDSANG
+593 PQLKDSTNG
-602 IGLHT
+602 IGLYT
-607 TADRVLAMNGEI
+607 TTDRVLGMNGEI
-619 KRSEANG
+619 KRSETNG
-626 MYKVEIKLN
+626 MYKVEIKLNS

>member
-1 MYTNFIGY
+1 
-9 ICKDIL
+9 
-15 STLSNSYIMR
+15 MR
-25 RNHYIIIIA
+25 RHLRLIILA
-34 ALILS
+34 TLIVS
-39 LMACNRKPITT
+39 LAACNSKPTVT

-57 RLLNVASE
+57 SLLNAASE

-183 YVETDRL
+183 FVETDRL
-190 REGISY
+190 KEGISY
-196 ADEAMRWATEA
+196 AEEATRWATEA
-207 NDTIE
+207 KDTVE

-226 QDNYRDARQT
+226 QNDYKGARHT
-236 IAPHF
+236 IVPHF
-241 DEILST
+241 DEILGT

-262 SCVKLGL
+262 SCIKLGL
-269 LDEADR
+269 IDEADS
-275 YLRQLQPVMQKVE
+275 YLRKLQPVMQKVE

-294 LGILEIEAALMHAR
+294 LGILEIEAALMHEQ
-308 HNYKDELALWN
+308 HNYIGELALWN

-343 MRLTGN
+343 MRLIGN
-349 TADALRYMIEAYNIA
+349 TNEALRYMREAYKIA
-364 DSTKNSGVSRQLSE
+364 DSTKNSDVNRQLSE

-389 LQIVKLSKEKAT
+389 LQIVKLNQEKAT
-401 ERARFMTV
+401 ERARLMTV
-409 VLVLAITTMLLAF
+409 VLVLAVTSMLLAF
-422 GIVVIL
+422 GIVLIL

-470 GLQMLMATGD
+470 GLQILMTTSD
-480 KQQTIPILKDIMIG
+480 KEQTIPILKDIMIG

-505 RFAHADIAQ
+505 RFAHADIAK

-528 NINFQSTDTDR
+528 KINFQATDTDR
-539 WKHIDQAKAF
+539 WQHIDQAKAF

-554 IQELMGNIAK
+554 VQELMGNIAK
-564 HAKAHII
+564 HANAHII
-571 NVSMTYEKWGQIVLA
+571 NVYMTYEKWGQIVLE
-586 VENDGAE
+586 VENDGAQ
-593 PQLKDSANG
+593 PQLKDSTNG
-602 IGLHT
+602 IGLYT
-607 TADRVLAMNGEI
+607 TTDRVLGMNGEI
-619 KRSEANG
+619 KRSETNG
-626 MYKVEIKLN
+626 MYKVEIKLNS

>member
-1 MYTNFIGY
+1 
-9 ICKDIL
+9 
-15 STLSNSYIMR
+15 MR
-25 RNHYIIIIA
+25 RHLRLIILA
-34 ALILS
+34 TLIVS
-39 LMACNRKPITT
+39 LAACNSKPTVT

-57 RLLNVASE
+57 SLLNAASE

-183 YVETDRL
+183 FVETDRL
-190 REGISY
+190 KEGISY
-196 ADEAMRWATEA
+196 AEKATRWATEA
-207 NDTIE
+207 KDTVE

-226 QDNYRDARQT
+226 QNDYKGARHT
-236 IAPHF
+236 IVPHF

-262 SCVKLGL
+262 SCIKLGL
-269 LDEADR
+269 IDEADS
-275 YLRQLQPVMQKVE
+275 YLRKLQPVMQKVE

-294 LGILEIEAALMHAR
+294 LGILEIEAALMHAQ
-308 HNYKDELALWN
+308 HNYMGELALWN

-349 TADALRYMIEAYNIA
+349 TNEALRYMREAYNIA
-364 DSTKNSGVSRQLSE
+364 DSTKNSDVNRQLSE

-389 LQIVKLSKEKAT
+389 LQIVKLNQEKAT
-401 ERARFMTV
+401 ERARLMTV
-409 VLVLAITTMLLAF
+409 VLVLAVTSMLLAF
-422 GIVVIL
+422 GIVLIL

-470 GLQMLMATGD
+470 GLQILMTTSD
-480 KQQTIPILKDIMIG
+480 KEQTIPILKDIMIG

-505 RFAHADIAQ
+505 RFAHADIAK
-514 VAADYVTHYPLANC
+514 VAADYVTHYPLTNC
-528 NINFQSTDTDR
+528 KINFQATNTDR
-539 WKHIDQAKAF
+539 WQHIDQAKAF

-554 IQELMGNIAK
+554 VQELMGNIAK
-564 HAKAHII
+564 HANAHII
-571 NVSMTYEKWGQIVLA
+571 NVYMTYEKWGQIVLEI
-586 VENDGAE
+586 ENDGAQ
-593 PQLKDSANG
+593 PQLKDSTNG
-602 IGLHT
+602 IGLYT
-607 TADRVLAMNGEI
+607 TTDRVLGMNGEI
-619 KRSEANG
+619 KRSETNG
-626 MYKVEIKLN
+626 MYKVEIKLNS